1 MKSYKLYSL
10 LLLICCS
17 FLFSSTAS
25 AQFITIARKM
35 KSKLSGSTDV
45 ATVTLDVKTNKVYGA
60 VIDTLTSNKKFV
72 IAKRDDAKRFVGF
85 TTGAYKV
92 SMQVDSVAASKSK
105 MTVSAAH
112 SDDSEKQAV
121 DIAVNAV
128 MAVCKK
134 LGLPCTCESA
144 QKK

>member
-10 LLLICCS
+10 LLLISCS

-35 KSKLSGSTDV
+35 KSKLSGSADV
-45 ATVTLDVKTNKVYGA
+45 ATVTLDARINKVYGA

-72 IAKRDDAKRFVGF
+72 IAKRDDTKRLVEF
-85 TTGAYKV
+85 TTGTYKV
-92 SMQVDSVAASKSK
+92 SMQVDSVAAVKSK

-112 SDDSEKQAV
+112 SDNSEKQAV
-121 DIAVNAV
+121 DVAVNAV